1 MNSGS
6 EKSLQIN
13 AQNGF
18 DTLISSLRKLFGET
32 IYRRWF
38 VQMNGTVSDAADGT
52 KSISLGLPTRFMRD
66 WVESHFGEEIRY
78 AWKGMSNN
86 GQVIFSVVSPL
97 VKTSAVSPVSPKI
110 SETVSLKET
119 AVPVDDIYSGFST
132 ELNPH
137 LTFDN
142 FIVGATNELAYAAAR
157 RAADTDVATFNPLFL
172 CGGVGLGKTHL
183 MQSVAWQIKQKN
195 PEKKVIYLS
204 AEKFMYHFVMAL
216 RQKDTMKFK
225 EVFNSIDVLIV
236 DDIQFISGKE
246 STQEEF
252 FHALNTM
259 LSRGKQLVLSADKA
273 PQELDRIEERLK
285 SRLSGG
291 LVIALNPIDF
301 NLRLGILQAKTKK
314 IGIEL
319 PEKVLEFL
327 AYKISSNVRELE
339 GALNRIIAYTQLA
352 KKTVTLE
359 LAQEVLKDVLR
370 SCEKKITIDEIQ
382 KRVAEHYKIKISD
395 MQSARRAR
403 AVARPRQVAM
413 YLCREMTDEPFER
426 IGLEFG
432 GKGHAT
438 VIYGCNKIATELKSN
453 KELKDAIANIERELT

>member
-1 MNSGS
+1 MSS
-6 EKSLQIN
+6 EFEKSPQ
-13 AQNGF
+13 F
-18 DTLISSLRKLFGET
+18 DALITSLRKLFGET
-32 IYRRWF
+32 TYRRWF
-38 VQMNGTVSDAADGT
+38 VQMNGTVSENADNT
-52 KSISLGLPTRFMRD
+52 KDISLGLPTRFMRD

-78 AWKGMSNN
+78 AWKTISPN
-86 GQVIFSVVSPL
+86 GKASFSVVSPIAKAIVPNIAP
-97 VKTSAVSPVSPKI
+97 VKTIVNEAAAPS
-110 SETVSLKET
+110 
-119 AVPVDDIYSGFST
+119 DDIYSGFST
-132 ELNPH
+132 DLNPY

-142 FIVGATNELAYAAAR
+142 FIVGSANELAYAAAK
-157 RAADTDVATFNPLFL
+157 RAADSEAASFNPLFL

-183 MQSVAWQIKQKN
+183 MQSVAWQIKNKN
-195 PEKKVIYLS
+195 PEKKIIYLS
-204 AEKFMYHFVMAL
+204 AEKFMYHFIRAL

-236 DDIQFISGKE
+236 DDIQFISGKDN
-246 STQEEF
+246 TQEEF
-252 FHALNTM
+252 FHALNNM
-259 LSRGKQLVLSADKA
+259 LSRGKQIVLSADKA

-291 LVIALNPIDF
+291 LVIALQPIDF
-301 NLRLGILQAKTKK
+301 NLRLGILQAKTRK

-327 AYKISSNVRELE
+327 AHKISSNVRELE

-352 KKTVTLE
+352 RRPVSLE
-359 LAQEVLKDVLR
+359 MAQEVLKDVLR

-413 YLCREMTDEPFER
+413 YLAKQLTPRSLPE
-426 IGLEFG
+426 IGRRFG
-432 GKGHAT
+432 DRDHTT
-438 VIYGCNKIATELKSN
+438 VIHAVRKIEELSACDTAFKDDV
-453 KELKDAIANIERELT
+453 ELLLRLLKANINEEASAA